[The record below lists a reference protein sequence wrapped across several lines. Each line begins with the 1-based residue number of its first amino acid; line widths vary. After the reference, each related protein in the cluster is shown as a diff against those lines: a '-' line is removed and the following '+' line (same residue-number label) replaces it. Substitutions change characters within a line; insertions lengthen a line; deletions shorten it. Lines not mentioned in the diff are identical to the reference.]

1 MTQAEQ
7 ASEDGQAREPGGVA
21 GGHIGPDLLGRAGS
35 PAGPESRISPSA
47 DRLRELYETMVLI
60 RLFEDETE
68 RQYKKARIG
77 GYCHI
82 SSGQEAVAVGG
93 LEPLEKDDTLVT
105 AYRCHHLALARGISP
120 ESVMAELFG
129 RADGCAG
136 GRGGSMHLADPT
148 RGYLGGWGIVAGH
161 VPLATGAAF
170 TFAQTDQP
178 HAVLCELGEGAVNEG
193 AWHEALN
200 LAGIFDLPVVYLV
213 ENNIYGMGTSVHMA
227 SAEPE
232 VWKRAA
238 EFAMHAERVDGQDV
252 EAVMEAS
259 DRLLRRAREERRPAL
274 LECVT
279 YRFRGHSVADQGT
292 SYRTE
297 EEIEEWKQTD
307 PIPRFGQALID
318 RGVLESQDDLEEIS
332 ERMDARVQEAVEF
345 AENSS
350 APELDSLARHV
361 YGDEH
366 AGQQFARMRSGSPFG
381 ERELVLEK
389 ELGHA

>member
-1 MTQAEQ
+1 M
-7 ASEDGQAREPGGVA
+7 A
-21 GGHIGPDLLGRAGS
+21 GGHIGPDLLERAGS

-93 LEPLEKDDTLVT
+93 LEPLEQDDILVT

-170 TFAQTDQP
+170 TFAQTDRP

-366 AGQQFARMRSGSPFG
+366 AGQQFRRMRSGSPFG